1 MKSTVEQLNPT
12 RVKVTVEVPFAEL
25 EPDFAKAYKQ
35 LAGQV
40 NIPGFRRGK
49 APAKLLEAR
58 IGRGAVLEQVVNDMI
73 PTRYGNAVEEH
84 DLKVLAQPDI
94 EITKLEDGDVVEFT
108 AEVDVRPEI
117 ALPAYGDL
125 AVTVDAP
132 KTDDAA
138 VDAELDNLR
147 ARFGTLKGVERGA
160 TKGDFLSVDLA
171 ATVDGEPVDEASTE
185 GLSYELGS
193 GTLVD
198 GLDDA
203 AEGLKAGES
212 KEFVSSLVAGE
223 HAGKDA
229 VITVTVQSVK
239 ERELPE
245 ADDEFAQ
252 MASEFDTLDELRAD
266 LAEKVAQQ
274 AKAGL
279 AGDIRDKVLE
289 ALLEATEV
297 PTPAAVVEAEAHAQ
311 MHQLIDQFGGDAS
324 ILEQALAAEGTDR
337 ETFEAETREGAARA
351 IRTQLLLD
359 AVAEEASTEVTQEEL
374 TQHIMFQAQR
384 YGMDPN
390 QFVQQI
396 QQAGQLGALF
406 SDVRRSKALADVIVQ
421 VTVTDSDGNAVDTSE
436 FFGSGDD
443 AAEGEKGDSDAGK
456 TDDEAGEKA
465 EKKPAKKAA
474 KKAPAKKATGKKA
487 EKAEESEK
495 DADA

>member
-12 RVKVTVEVPFAEL
+12 RVKITVEVPFAEL
-25 EPDFAKAYKQ
+25 EPDFAKAYKS

-40 NIPGFRRGK
+40 NIPGFRPGK
-49 APAKLLEAR
+49 APAKLLESR
-58 IGRGAVLEQVVNDMI
+58 IGRPAVLEQVVNDMI
-73 PTRYGNAVEEH
+73 PSRYSQAVDEH
-84 DLKVLAQPDI
+84 ELVVLAQPEI
-94 EITKLEDGDVVEFT
+94 EVTKLEDNEVVEFT

-117 ALPAYGDL
+117 ALPTYEDL
-125 AVTVDAP
+125 EVTVEAP
-132 KTDDAA
+132 QTDEAG

-193 GTLVD
+193 GTLVE

-212 KEFVSSLVAGE
+212 KEFTSSLVAGD
-223 HAGKDA
+223 HAGKEA

-279 AGDIRDKVLE
+279 AGEIRDKVLD
-289 ALLEATEV
+289 ALMEATEV
-297 PTPAAVVEAEAHAQ
+297 PTPEAVVESEAHAQ

-324 ILEQALAAEGTDR
+324 ILDQALAAEGTDR

-351 IRTQLLLD
+351 IRSQLLLD
-359 AVAEEASTEVTQEEL
+359 AVAEESSVEVSQEEL

-396 QQAGQLGALF
+396 QQAGQLGSLF
-406 SDVRRSKALADVIVQ
+406 SDVRRSKALADVIEK
-421 VTVTDSDGNAVDTSE
+421 VTVKDTDGNVVDTSE
-436 FFGSGDD
+436 FFGTGEADSADD
-443 AAEGEKGDSDAGK
+443 GESTESDSTSEAAAED
-456 TDDEAGEKA
+456 
-465 EKKPAKKAA
+465 
-474 KKAPAKKATGKKA
+474 
-487 EKAEESEK
+487 K

>member
-25 EPDFAKAYKQ
+25 EPDFAKAYSA
-35 LAGQV
+35 LSGQV
-40 NIPGFRRGK
+40 NIPGFRKGK

-58 IGRGAVLEQVVNDMI
+58 IGRPAVLEQVINDMI
-73 PTRYGNAVEEH
+73 PARYSAAVEEH
-84 DLKVLAQPDI
+84 DIKALGQPEI
-94 EITKLEDGDVVEFT
+94 EVTKLEDNDVVEFT

-117 ALPAYGDL
+117 TLPKFEEL
-125 AVTVDAP
+125 EVTVEAP

-138 VDAELDNLR
+138 VEAELDNLR

-171 ATVDGEPVDEASTE
+171 ATVDGEAVEEASTE

-193 GTLVD
+193 GTLVE

-212 KEFVSSLVAGE
+212 KEFTSSLVAGE
-223 HAGKDA
+223 HAEKEA
-229 VITVTVQSVK
+229 VITVTVQTVK

-245 ADDEFAQ
+245 VDDEFAQ
-252 MASEFDTLDELRAD
+252 MASEFDTVDELKAD

-279 AGDIRDKVLE
+279 AGEIRDKVLE
-289 ALLEATEV
+289 ALIEATDV
-297 PTPAAVVEAEAHAQ
+297 PTPDATVEAEAHAQ
-311 MHQLIDQFGGDAS
+311 MHQLIDQFGGDTA
-324 ILEQALAAEGTDR
+324 ILDQALAAEGTDR
-337 ETFEAETREGAARA
+337 ESFEAETREGAARA
-351 IRTQLLLD
+351 IRSQLLLD
-359 AVAEEASTEVTQEEL
+359 AIAEEASTEVSQAEL

-396 QQAGQLGALF
+396 QQAGQLGSLF
-406 SDVRRSKALADVIVQ
+406 ADVRRSKALADVIEKVS
-421 VTVTDSDGNAVDTSE
+421 VKDTDGNAVDTSE
-436 FFGSGDD
+436 FFGT
-443 AAEGEKGDSDAGK
+443 GE
-456 TDDEAGEKA
+456 
-465 EKKPAKKAA
+465 
-474 KKAPAKKATGKKA
+474 
-487 EKAEESEK
+487 
-495 DADA
+495 DADADAETADEANTED

>member
-25 EPDFAKAYKQ
+25 EPDFDKAYKA

-40 NIPGFRRGK
+40 SIPGFRKGK
-49 APAKLLEAR
+49 APSKLLEAR
-58 IGRGAVLEQVVNDMI
+58 IGRPAVLEQVINDMI
-73 PTRYGNAVEEH
+73 PSRYSAAVEEH
-84 DLKVLAQPDI
+84 DLKVLAQPEI
-94 EITKLEDGDVVEFT
+94 EVTKLEDNDVVEFT

-117 ALPAYGDL
+117 TLPKYEDL
-125 AVTVDAP
+125 EVTVEAP
-132 KTDDAA
+132 ETDDAA

-171 ATVDGEPVDEASTE
+171 ATVDGEAVEEASTE

-193 GTLVD
+193 GTLVE

-212 KEFVSSLVAGE
+212 KEFTSSLVAGD
-223 HAGKDA
+223 HAGKEA

-252 MASEFDTLDELRAD
+252 MASEFDTLEELRAD
-266 LAEKVAQQ
+266 LVEKVAQQ

-279 AGDIRDKVLE
+279 AGEIRDKVLE
-289 ALLEATEV
+289 ALIEATDV
-297 PTPAAVVEAEAHAQ
+297 PTPEAVVDAEAHAQ
-311 MHQLIDQFGGDAS
+311 MHQLIDQFGGDTS
-324 ILEQALAAEGTDR
+324 ILDQALAAEGTDR
-337 ETFEAETREGAARA
+337 ESFEAETREGAARA
-351 IRTQLLLD
+351 IRSQLLLD
-359 AVAEEASTEVTQEEL
+359 AVAEESSTEVSQAEL

-396 QQAGQLGALF
+396 QQAGQLGSLF
-406 SDVRRSKALADVIVQ
+406 ADVRRSKALADVIEKVS
-421 VTVTDSDGNAVDTSE
+421 VKDTDGNVVDTSE
-436 FFGSGDD
+436 FFGTRE
-443 AAEGEKGDSDAGK
+443 A
-456 TDDEAGEKA
+456 DEAE
-465 EKKPAKKAA
+465 AA
-474 KKAPAKKATGKKA
+474 DEATT
-487 EKAEESEK
+487 EE
-495 DADA
+495 

>member
-25 EPDFAKAYKQ
+25 EPDFAKAYKS

-40 NIPGFRRGK
+40 NIAGFRPGK
-49 APAKLLEAR
+49 APAKLLESR
-58 IGRGAVLEQVVNDMI
+58 IGRPAVLEQVVNDMI
-73 PTRYGNAVEEH
+73 PTRYGQAVDEH
-84 DLKVLAQPDI
+84 DLKVLAQPEI
-94 EITKLEDGDVVEFT
+94 EVTKLEDGELVEFT

-117 ALPAYGDL
+117 TLPTYSDL
-125 AVTVDAP
+125 SVTVEAP
-132 KTDDAA
+132 ATDEAA
-138 VDAELDNLR
+138 VETELDNLR

-160 TKGDFLSVDLA
+160 QKGDFLSVDLA

-193 GTLVD
+193 GTLVE

-212 KEFVSSLVAGE
+212 KEFTSSLVAGD
-223 HAGKDA
+223 HAGKEA

-239 ERELPE
+239 ERELPD

-252 MASEFDTLDELRAD
+252 MASEFDTLDELKAD
-266 LAEKVAQQ
+266 LTEKVAQQ

-279 AGDIRDKVLE
+279 AGEIRDKVLD
-289 ALLEATEV
+289 ALIEATDI
-297 PTPAAVVEAEAHAQ
+297 PTPESLVESEAHAQ
-311 MHQLIDQFGGDAS
+311 MHQLIDQFGGDPA
-324 ILEQALAAEGTDR
+324 ILDQALAAEGTDR

-351 IRTQLLLD
+351 IRSQLLLD
-359 AVAEEASTEVTQEEL
+359 AVAEDASTEVSQEEL

-396 QQAGQLGALF
+396 QQAGQLGSLF

-421 VTVTDSDGNAVDTSE
+421 ATVTDTEGNTVDTTE
-436 FFGSGDD
+436 FFGSREDQG
-443 AAEGEKGDSDAGK
+443 AEGSDSAEAADSAEV
-456 TDDEAGEKA
+456 EAGTA
-465 EKKPAKKAA
+465 D
-474 KKAPAKKATGKKA
+474 
-487 EKAEESEK
+487 EK
-495 DADA
+495 DTDA

>member
-25 EPDFAKAYKQ
+25 EPDFAKAYSA
-35 LAGQV
+35 LSGQV
-40 NIPGFRRGK
+40 NIPGFRKGK

-58 IGRGAVLEQVVNDMI
+58 IGRPAVLEQVINDMI
-73 PTRYGNAVEEH
+73 PARYSAAVEEH
-84 DLKVLAQPDI
+84 DIKALGQPEI
-94 EITKLEDGDVVEFT
+94 EVTKLEDNDVVEFT

-117 ALPAYGDL
+117 TLPKFEEL
-125 AVTVDAP
+125 EVTVEAP

-138 VDAELDNLR
+138 VEAELDNLR

-171 ATVDGEPVDEASTE
+171 ATVDGEAVEEASTE

-193 GTLVD
+193 GTLVE

-212 KEFVSSLVAGE
+212 KEFTSSLVAGE
-223 HAGKDA
+223 HAEKEA
-229 VITVTVQSVK
+229 VITVTVQTVK

-245 ADDEFAQ
+245 VDDEFAQ
-252 MASEFDTLDELRAD
+252 MASEFDTVDELKAD

-279 AGDIRDKVLE
+279 AGEIRDKVLE
-289 ALLEATEV
+289 ALIEATDV
-297 PTPAAVVEAEAHAQ
+297 PTPDATVEAEAHAQ
-311 MHQLIDQFGGDAS
+311 MHQLIDQFGGDTA
-324 ILEQALAAEGTDR
+324 ILDQALAAEGTDR
-337 ETFEAETREGAARA
+337 ESFEAETREGAARA
-351 IRTQLLLD
+351 IRSQLLLD
-359 AVAEEASTEVTQEEL
+359 AIAEEASTEVSQAEL

-396 QQAGQLGALF
+396 QQAGQLGSLF
-406 SDVRRSKALADVIVQ
+406 ADVRRSKALADVIEKVS
-421 VTVTDSDGNAVDTSE
+421 VKDTDGNAVDTSE
-436 FFGSGDD
+436 FFGT
-443 AAEGEKGDSDAGK
+443 GE
-456 TDDEAGEKA
+456 
-465 EKKPAKKAA
+465 
-474 KKAPAKKATGKKA
+474 
-487 EKAEESEK
+487 
-495 DADA
+495 DADAETADEANTED

>member
-25 EPDFAKAYKQ
+25 EPDFDKAYKS

-40 NIPGFRRGK
+40 SIPGFRPGK
-49 APAKLLEAR
+49 APAKLLETR
-58 IGRGAVLEQVVNDMI
+58 IGRPAVLEQVVNDMI
-73 PTRYGNAVEEH
+73 PSRYSDVVDEH

-94 EITKLEDGDVVEFT
+94 EVTKLEDNDVVEFT

-117 ALPAYGDL
+117 ALPTYSDL
-125 AVTVDAP
+125 SVTVETP
-132 KTDDAA
+132 ETDEAA
-138 VDAELDNLR
+138 VETELDNLR

-160 TKGDFLSVDLA
+160 QTGDFLSVDLA

-193 GTLVD
+193 GTLVE

-203 AEGLKAGES
+203 AVGLKAGES
-212 KEFVSSLVAGE
+212 KEFTSSLVAGE
-223 HAGKDA
+223 QAGKEA
-229 VITVTVQSVK
+229 AITVTVQSVK

-245 ADDEFAQ
+245 ADDDFAQ
-252 MASEFDTLDELRAD
+252 MASEFDTLEELRAD
-266 LAEKVAQQ
+266 LANKVAEQ

-279 AGDIRDKVLE
+279 ASEIRDKVLD
-289 ALLEATEV
+289 ALLDATEV
-297 PTPAAVVEAEAHAQ
+297 PAPEAVVESEAHAQ
-311 MHQLIDQFGGDAS
+311 MHQLLDQFGGDSA

-337 ETFEAETREGAARA
+337 ETFEAETKEGASRN

-359 AVAEEASTEVTQEEL
+359 EVAEKASTDVSQEEL

-396 QQAGQLGALF
+396 QQAGQLGSLF
-406 SDVRRSKALADVIVQ
+406 ADVRRSKALADVIVQ
-421 VTVTDSDGNAVDTSE
+421 VDVKDGEGNVVDTTE
-436 FFGSGDD
+436 FFGSGEDTDADADAEIEGEAQDADTTDTTDPADTAEAD
-443 AAEGEKGDSDAGK
+443 AASES
-456 TDDEAGEKA
+456 DDEAK
-465 EKKPAKKAA
+465 
-474 KKAPAKKATGKKA
+474 
-487 EKAEESEK
+487 SE
-495 DADA
+495 D

>member
-25 EPDFAKAYKQ
+25 EPDFDKAYKA

-40 NIPGFRRGK
+40 NIPGFRKGK
-49 APAKLLEAR
+49 APAKLLESR
-58 IGRGAVLEQVVNDMI
+58 IGRPAVLEQVINDMI
-73 PTRYGNAVEEH
+73 PARYSAVIEEH
-84 DLKVLAQPDI
+84 DLKVMAQPEI
-94 EITKLEDGDVVEFT
+94 EVTKLEDNDVVEFT

-117 ALPAYGDL
+117 TLPKFEEL
-125 AVTVDAP
+125 EVTVEAP
-132 KTDDAA
+132 KTDDDA
-138 VDAELDNLR
+138 VETELDNLR

-171 ATVDGEPVDEASTE
+171 ATVDGEPVEDASTE

-193 GTLVD
+193 GTLVE

-203 AEGLKAGES
+203 AAGLKAGES
-212 KEFVSSLVAGE
+212 KEFTSALVAGE

-252 MASEFDTLDELRAD
+252 MASEFDTLEELRAD
-266 LAEKVAQQ
+266 LVEKVAQQ

-279 AGDIRDKVLE
+279 AGEIRDNVLE
-289 ALLEATEV
+289 ALLEATDI
-297 PTPAAVVEAEAHAQ
+297 PTPDALVESEAHQ
-311 MHQLIDQFGGDAS
+311 QLHSIFGDAAHDDDM
-324 ILEQALAAEGTDR
+324 INTMLEAEGTDR

-351 IRTQLLLD
+351 IRSQLLLD
-359 AVAEEASTEVTQEEL
+359 AIAEEASTEVSQEEL

-396 QQAGQLGALF
+396 QGAGQLGALF
-406 SDVRRSKALADVIVQ
+406 ADVRRSKALADVIEKVS
-421 VTVTDSDGNAVDTSE
+421 VKDTDGNAVDTSE
-436 FFGSGDD
+436 FFGSS
-443 AAEGEKGDSDAGK
+443 EGADEVETETDSA
-456 TDDEAGEKA
+456 DEQNTE
-465 EKKPAKKAA
+465 
-474 KKAPAKKATGKKA
+474 
-487 EKAEESEK
+487 
-495 DADA
+495 D

>member
-12 RVKVTVEVPFAEL
+12 RVKITVEVPFAEL
-25 EPDFAKAYKQ
+25 EPDFAKAYKS

-40 NIPGFRRGK
+40 NIPGFRPGK
-49 APAKLLEAR
+49 APAKLLESR
-58 IGRGAVLEQVVNDMI
+58 IGRPAVLEQVINDMI
-73 PTRYGNAVEEH
+73 PSRYSQAVDEH
-84 DLKVLAQPDI
+84 ELVVLAQPEI
-94 EITKLEDGDVVEFT
+94 EVTKLEDNDVVEFT

-117 ALPAYGDL
+117 TLPTYEDL
-125 AVTVDAP
+125 EVTVEAP
-132 KTDDAA
+132 ETDEAA

-193 GTLVD
+193 GTLVE

-212 KEFVSSLVAGE
+212 KEFTSSLVAGD
-223 HAGKDA
+223 HAGKEA

-252 MASEFDTLDELRAD
+252 MASEFDTLDELKAD
-266 LAEKVAQQ
+266 LSEKVAQQ
-274 AKAGL
+274 ARAGL
-279 AGDIRDKVLE
+279 AGEIRDKVLD
-289 ALLEATEV
+289 ALMEATDV
-297 PTPAAVVEAEAHAQ
+297 PTPEAVVESEAHAQ

-324 ILEQALAAEGTDR
+324 ILDQALAAEGTDR

-351 IRTQLLLD
+351 IRSQLLLD
-359 AVAEEASTEVTQEEL
+359 AVAEQNSTDVSQEEL
-374 TQHIMFQAQR
+374 TQHILFQAQR

-396 QQAGQLGALF
+396 QQAGQLGSLF
-406 SDVRRSKALADVIVQ
+406 SDVRRSKALADVIQ
-421 VTVTDSDGNAVDTSE
+421 KVTVKDTEGNVVDTSE
-436 FFGSGDD
+436 FFGTVEAADADADAVESDT
-443 AAEGEKGDSDAGK
+443 AAE
-456 TDDEAGEKA
+456 
-465 EKKPAKKAA
+465 
-474 KKAPAKKATGKKA
+474 ATA
-487 EKAEESEK
+487 DEK

>member
-25 EPDFAKAYKQ
+25 EPDFAKAYKS

-40 NIPGFRRGK
+40 NIPGFRPGK
-49 APAKLLEAR
+49 APAKLLESR
-58 IGRGAVLEQVVNDMI
+58 IGRPAVLEQVINDMI
-73 PTRYGNAVEEH
+73 PARYSEAVEEH
-84 DLKVLAQPDI
+84 DLKVMAQPEI
-94 EITKLEDGDVVEFT
+94 EVTKLEDNDVVEFT

-117 ALPAYGDL
+117 TLPKFGDL
-125 AVTVDAP
+125 EVTVEAP
-132 KTDDAA
+132 ETDDEA

-160 TKGDFLSVDLA
+160 TTGDFLSVDLA
-171 ATVDGEPVDEASTE
+171 ATVDGEAVEEASTE

-203 AEGLKAGES
+203 VEGLKAGES
-212 KEFVSSLVAGE
+212 KEFPSALVAGE
-223 HAGKDA
+223 HAGKEA

-252 MASEFDTLDELRAD
+252 MASEFDTLDELKAD
-266 LAEKVAQQ
+266 LTEKVAQQ
-274 AKAGL
+274 AKVGL
-279 AGDIRDKVLE
+279 AGEIRDKVLD

-297 PTPAAVVEAEAHAQ
+297 PTPEGAVESEAHQ
-311 MHQLIDQFGGDAS
+311 QLHSIFGDAAHDDDMINS
-324 ILEQALAAEGTDR
+324 MLEAEGTDR

-351 IRTQLLLD
+351 IRSQLLLD
-359 AVAEEASTEVTQEEL
+359 AVAEENSTEVSQEEL

-396 QQAGQLGALF
+396 QSAGQLGSLF
-406 SDVRRSKALADVIVQ
+406 ADVRRSKALADVIEQ
-421 VTVTDSDGNAVDTSE
+421 VSVKDADGNAVDTSE
-436 FFGSGDD
+436 FFGTVEDESADSAD
-443 AAEGEKGDSDAGK
+443 SADETSTEGTDSDA
-456 TDDEAGEKA
+456 
-465 EKKPAKKAA
+465 
-474 KKAPAKKATGKKA
+474 
-487 EKAEESEK
+487 
-495 DADA
+495 

>member
-1 MKSTVEQLNPT
+1 VKSTVEQLNPT

-25 EPDFAKAYKQ
+25 EPDFDKAYKA

-40 NIPGFRRGK
+40 NIPGFRKGK
-49 APAKLLEAR
+49 APAKLLESR
-58 IGRGAVLEQVVNDMI
+58 IGRPAVLEQVINDMI
-73 PTRYGNAVEEH
+73 PARYSEAVEEH
-84 DLKVLAQPDI
+84 DLKVLAQPEI
-94 EITKLEDGDVVEFT
+94 EVTKLEDNDVVEFT

-117 ALPAYGDL
+117 TLPDFSSL
-125 AVTVDAP
+125 EVTVEVPEA
-132 KTDDAA
+132 DDAA

-171 ATVDGEPVDEASTE
+171 ATVDGEAVEEASTE

-198 GLDDA
+198 GLDEA

-212 KEFVSSLVAGE
+212 KEFTSKLVAGE
-223 HAGKDA
+223 FADKEA
-229 VITVTVQSVK
+229 VVTVTVQTVK

-266 LAEKVAQQ
+266 LTEKVAQQ

-279 AGDIRDKVLE
+279 AGEIRDKVLE
-289 ALLEATEV
+289 ALLEAADV
-297 PTPAAVVEAEAHAQ
+297 PTPEGLVENEAHQ
-311 MHQLIDQFGGDAS
+311 QLHQIFGDAAHNDEMIDS
-324 ILEQALAAEGTDR
+324 MLEAEGTTR
-337 ETFEAETREGAARA
+337 EEFEAETKEAAGRA

-359 AVAEEASTEVTQEEL
+359 VVAEDASTEVSQEEL
-374 TQHIMFQAQR
+374 TQHILFQAQR

-396 QQAGQLGALF
+396 QQAGQLGSLF
-406 SDVRRSKALADVIVQ
+406 ADVRRSKALADVIEK
-421 VTVTDSDGNAVDTSE
+421 VTVKDAQGGTVDTSE
-436 FFGSGDD
+436 FFGTGED
-443 AAEGEKGDSDAGK
+443 AE
-456 TDDEAGEKA
+456 DEATEATDEKN
-465 EKKPAKKAA
+465 
-474 KKAPAKKATGKKA
+474 
-487 EKAEESEK
+487 SE
-495 DADA
+495 D

>member
-12 RVKVTVEVPFAEL
+12 RVKITVEVPFAEL
-25 EPDFAKAYKQ
+25 EPDFAKAYKS

-40 NIPGFRRGK
+40 NIPGFRPGR
-49 APAKLLEAR
+49 APAKLLESR
-58 IGRGAVLEQVVNDMI
+58 IGRPAVLEQVINDMI
-73 PTRYGNAVEEH
+73 PSRYSQAVDEH
-84 DLKVLAQPDI
+84 ELVVLAQPEI
-94 EITKLEDGDVVEFT
+94 EVTKLEDNDVVEFT
-108 AEVDVRPEI
+108 AEVDIRPEI
-117 ALPAYGDL
+117 TLPTFEDL
-125 AVTVDAP
+125 EVTVEAP
-132 KTDDAA
+132 ETDEAA
-138 VDAELDNLR
+138 VDAELDSLR

-160 TKGDFLSVDLA
+160 TTGDFLSVDLA

-193 GTLVD
+193 GTLVE

-212 KEFVSSLVAGE
+212 KEFTSSLVAGD
-223 HAGKDA
+223 HAGKEA

-266 LAEKVAQQ
+266 LTEKVAQQ

-279 AGDIRDKVLE
+279 AGEIRDKVLD
-289 ALLEATEV
+289 ALMEATDV
-297 PTPAAVVEAEAHAQ
+297 PTPEAVVASEAHAQ

-324 ILEQALAAEGTDR
+324 ILDQALAAEGTDR

-351 IRTQLLLD
+351 IRSQLLLD
-359 AVAEEASTEVTQEEL
+359 AVAEQNSTDVSQEEL
-374 TQHIMFQAQR
+374 TQHILFQAQR

-396 QQAGQLGALF
+396 QQAGQLGSLF
-406 SDVRRSKALADVIVQ
+406 SDVRRSKALADVIGK
-421 VTVTDSDGNAVDTSE
+421 VTVKDTEGNVVDTSE
-436 FFGSGDD
+436 FFGTVEADSAED
-443 AAEGEKGDSDAGK
+443 ADEAGSDAVETAADEKDSDA
-456 TDDEAGEKA
+456 
-465 EKKPAKKAA
+465 
-474 KKAPAKKATGKKA
+474 
-487 EKAEESEK
+487 
-495 DADA
+495 